1 MGNCFN
7 QDENSKT
14 SIKSLKKVD
23 YMQSQS
29 PKDLDASKITLKD
42 FLSQGQIGRGQFGR
56 VLKVKMKSNNQEYA
70 MKVIKKSDIIQY
82 GLVEHTMLEKSV
94 LIRSQNPFVVKLKYS
109 FQTDQKLYFVM
120 ELVTGGQLAKVLG
133 RQREKRFTQFQAQF
147 CAAEIVLALQYIHE
161 TLKVI
166 YRDLKPDNV
175 LVTSDGHLKLTDFGL
190 SKQYDSQDM
199 KFFTFVGTP
208 EYIAPEILLKSGHNS
223 SVDWWSLG
231 ILLYE
236 MLVGYTPFRDRS
248 NNLRVIENKIIQNEL
263 VFPDF
268 ISTEAKDFIS
278 QLLNKDPYQ
287 RLDPQIKQRTIYFFL
302 KLIGRIFIIQKQNH
316 QFYKVLLRYWNSNKQ
331 NAKLLPRKYL
341 KLLNPKQDKLIA
353 NLKVFQL
360 IVMNFEIYLEFLKFL
375 SCFQAQ
381 FLYFEF
387 ILIDFM
393 RLSIKKI

>member
-23 YMQSQS
+23 YLQSQS
-29 PKDLDASKITLKD
+29 PKDLDANKITLKD

-120 ELVTGGQLAKVLG
+120 ELVTGGQLARVLG

-147 CAAEIVLALQYIHE
+147 CVAEIVLGLQYIHE
-161 TLKVI
+161 TLRVI

-268 ISTEAKDFIS
+268 ISTEAKDIIS
-278 QLLNKDPYQ
+278 QLLNKDPHQ
-287 RLDPQIKQRTIYFFL
+287 RLGSRSIDQIKNHLFFSQINWDDIYNL
-302 KLIGRIFIIQKQNH
+302 
-316 QFYKVLLRYWNSNKQ
+316 
-331 NAKLLPRKYL
+331 
-341 KLLNPKQDKLIA
+341 
-353 NLKVFQL
+353 NLKSPIQESVTK
-360 IVMNFEIYLEFLKFL
+360 ILKQQ
-375 SCFQAQ
+375 STECKVVP
-381 FLYFEF
+381 
-387 ILIDFM
+387 
-393 RLSIKKI
+393 KKIFETPQSQIGQADCQFEGFSVDRDEF